1 MFTEKNFKSALE
13 LMNFEKISADFYQKI
28 FGENISM
35 SVDFKNKK
43 LSYPENLKVNRDGIK
58 NFSQNENF
66 VVFEC
71 VHRLLQ
77 KGYKPQ
83 TIEIEKPYPL
93 GHLQKSGRADICVTF
108 NQKTLFI
115 IECKT
120 FGAEFNHALKILKS
134 DGGQLFSYWQQE
146 KSCQWLELYASS
158 FDENN
163 LIFSAKS
170 IKCDEEIYKN
180 ASNKDE
186 LFKIWSE
193 IFEKQL
199 FDDVIFHDETI
210 AYKIGVKPLRKKD
223 LKEFPDT
230 SIVNIYEEIL
240 RHNSVTNKQNAF
252 DALLELFICKLA
264 DESQKNLND
273 EVDFQFKFGSDNF
286 EIFIDRLQKLYHQ
299 GMEEFMH
306 INTTYSPLSVVEN
319 LLQQNQGKNRKNL
332 ENLFKEEFNKL
343 KFYTPSI
350 FNFIK
355 VLNREIFYKN
365 SKIVREVVDIFKN
378 YRIIGAKNLQ
388 TLGDLFEQ
396 LLDKGFKQDEG
407 QFFTP
412 LPITRFIWDS
422 LPLEKIIS
430 AEKNFNPP
438 KIIDYA
444 CGAGHFLTQGY
455 EAINTFFEKN
465 NIEPPIFWENEKLFG
480 IEKNDRLSTVSKVAF
495 FMHGADKGKIKW
507 GDGLEN
513 YPDEGISA
521 ESFDIL
527 VSNPPYSIKNF
538 KNFLEVKNKFE
549 TVEKIS
555 ESGKEIETLFVERI
569 AQLLKVGGI
578 AAVILP
584 SSILNKDGGSFICAR
599 EIILK
604 NFYIRAIAEF
614 GSKTFSSTGT
624 KTNILFLEKIS
635 DPPKKF
641 ELYADTVNIIFS
653 GKFSSEW
660 NDEEIFDE
668 WLKKIKLE
676 KNIYEKFIRREIPFY
691 ELENDAYFGE
701 YFSEYVGRTPK
712 VRDFIKKYHEG
723 LFAYLKVDKNNFCVP
738 KSPELENFNRKFYDF
753 AQEIEREKIQYFAQ
767 TYTQTTLI
775 ISAPDDNSAQEKFLG
790 YKWSNRKGD
799 EGIKISNPGGLL
811 YDQNNRRA
819 DNKLAAAVRKSF
831 YGEKISIPDAQNYFY
846 YLNLADMID
855 FSGVNF
861 TKIIRRV
868 STSENAI
875 DIKHFDEKIL
885 KKLSEVCKINIPKT
899 EVKDIPDE
907 TLISFV
913 EMSSVSNNGYIS
925 EKVDKKI
932 SEVRKGGYTYFAEG
946 DIIIAKITPCME
958 NGKCAIAKNLT
969 NLIGFG
975 STEFHTFRCDKEK
988 ILTEYLFI
996 LLNQNFI
1003 RESAKKS
1010 MTGASGHRRVPEKF
1024 YSELIIPVPPLE
1036 EQKKIVEEFSS
1047 VDEEI
1052 SLQEKIISDFDLEIK
1067 NKFAEMFSGLENFER
1082 LSKIAEIIQGTSPK
1096 SEFYNENGEGLPF
1109 YQGKKDF
1116 GEIYLNAPTI
1126 WTKDFIKISIQND
1139 ILMSV
1144 RAPVGDVNKNPFE
1157 KICIGRG
1164 LAAIRS
1170 SEKIL
1175 QDFIFYFLR
1184 FNKEKISG
1192 HTGTTFDSISGDE
1205 LRKILIPIPPKE
1217 LQEKFAEY
1225 VRLSEENK
1233 KTAQIRL
1240 EELRLARETLTKKYF
1255 R

>member
-71 VHRLLQ
+71 VHRLLD
-77 KGYKPQ
+77 KGYKPE

-93 GHLQKSGRADICVTF
+93 GHLQKSGRSDITVTF

-120 FGAEFNHALKILKS
+120 FGAEFNHALKILNS

-146 KSCQWLELYASS
+146 KSCKWLQLYASS

-319 LLQQNQGKNRKNL
+319 LLQQNQGENRKNL

-455 EAINTFFEKN
+455 EAINDFFTKN
-465 NIEPPIFWENEKLFG
+465 NIKPPIFWENEKLFG

-513 YPDEGISA
+513 FDEEGISA

-538 KNFLEVKNKFE
+538 KQYLEVKNKFE
-549 TVEKIS
+549 TLEKIS

-584 SSILNKDGGSFICAR
+584 SSILNKDGGSFTTAR

-635 DPPKKF
+635 NPPKKF

-660 NDEEIFDE
+660 NDEEIFKA
-668 WLKKIKLE
+668 WLKKIKIE

-691 ELENDAYFGE
+691 EWENDAYFGE

-712 VRDFIKKYHEG
+712 VRALLEKLNGG
-723 LFAYLKVDKNNFCVP
+723 LFAYLKIGENNFCVP

-767 TYTQTTLI
+767 TYTQTMLI
-775 ISAPDDNSAQEKFLG
+775 ISAPDDNSLQEKFLG

-799 EGIKISNPGGLL
+799 EGIKISSGGLL

-819 DNKLAAAVRKSF
+819 ENKLAAAVRKSF
-831 YGEKISIPDAQNYFY
+831 YGEQIQIPDAQNYFY

-1024 YSELIIPVPPLE
+1024 YSELIIPVPPIE

-1047 VDEEI
+1047 VDEKI
-1052 SLQEKIISDFDLEIK
+1052 NLQEKIISDCDLAIK
-1067 NKFAEMFSGLENFER
+1067 NKFAEMFLDKNFPIRKWEEVLTIQTGRDYKSVKNSEGKFPVYGSGGIIDRADEFICSENSIVIGRKGTINNPIFVREKFWNIDTAFGIIADEKFILPEYLFYFCLQFNFET
-1082 LSKIAEIIQGTSPK
+1082 LNHQLT
-1096 SEFYNENGEGLPF
+1096 LPSLAR
-1109 YQGKKDF
+1109 KDL
-1116 GEIYLNAPTI
+1116 Y
-1126 WTKDFIKISIQND
+1126 
-1139 ILMSV
+1139 
-1144 RAPVGDVNKNPFE
+1144 
-1157 KICIGRG
+1157 
-1164 LAAIRS
+1164 
-1170 SEKIL
+1170 
-1175 QDFIFYFLR
+1175 
-1184 FNKEKISG
+1184 
-1192 HTGTTFDSISGDE
+1192 
-1205 LRKILIPIPPKE
+1205 KILIPIPPKE
-1217 LQEKFAEY
+1217 LQEKFSEY

-1233 KTAQIRL
+1233 KSAQKLID
-1240 EELRLARETLTKKYF
+1240 ELKASREALVEKYF